1 MNEIIEKIQ
10 VEFWDKE
17 TKLFKRAVNAAAYY
31 GCTMGVLRNKLA
43 INKGNEYELFGTLK
57 LMEDYGL
64 IRFEK
69 YKHKRNMTEIVRII
83 GRLREKRRE
92 YDQVMMGLFYMEMG
106 ESVLIDAR
114 AEKIGRLVL
123 SMARAQV
130 ARGGF
135 KVEMVQPGIVKITR
149 TEKWQP

>member
-1 MNEIIEKIQ
+1 MDNIIEKIQ
-10 VEFWDKE
+10 TELWDKE

-31 GCTMGVLRNKLA
+31 GCTMGVLRNKLS
-43 INKGNEYELFGTLK
+43 INESNEDEFFYTLK
-57 LMEDYGL
+57 QMEDYGL
-64 IRFEK
+64 ISFEK
-69 YKHKRNMTEIVRII
+69 YKHKRNLTEVVRII
-83 GRLREKRRE
+83 GKLLEKRRE

-135 KVEMVQPGIVKITR
+135 KVEMEKLGIVKITR
-149 TEKWQP
+149 TEQWQ

>member
-1 MNEIIEKIQ
+1 MDKIIEKIQ
-10 VEFWDKE
+10 VELWDKE

-31 GCTMGVLRNKLA
+31 GCTMGVLRNKLG
-43 INKGNEYELFGTLK
+43 INSSNEYEFIGTLK

-64 IRFEK
+64 ISFEK
-69 YKHKRNMTEIVRII
+69 YKHKRNMTEVVRII

-92 YDQVMMGLFYMEMG
+92 YDRKTIGLNFMEEG
-106 ESVLIDAR
+106 ESILIDAR

-123 SMARAQV
+123 SVVRAQV

-135 KVEMVQPGIVKITR
+135 NVEMNQLGIVTTTR
-149 TEKWQP
+149 IK

>member
-1 MNEIIEKIQ
+1 
-10 VEFWDKE
+10 
-17 TKLFKRAVNAAAYY
+17 
-31 GCTMGVLRNKLA
+31 MGVLRNKLA

-64 IRFEK
+64 ISFEK

>member
-1 MNEIIEKIQ
+1 MDEIIKEIQ

-17 TKLFKRAVNAAAYY
+17 TSLFKRAVNAAAYY

-43 INKGNEYELFGTLK
+43 INKGNEAEFLSTLK

-64 IRFEK
+64 ISFEK
-69 YKHKRNMTEIVRII
+69 YKHRRNMTEVVRII
-83 GRLREKRRE
+83 GKLREKRRE
-92 YDQVMMGLFYMEMG
+92 YDRVTMGLNFMEIG
-106 ESVLIDAR
+106 ESILIDAR

-123 SMARAQV
+123 SVVRAQV

-135 KVEMVQPGIVKITR
+135 KIEMIQPGIVKITR
-149 TEKWQP
+149 TEKWQQ